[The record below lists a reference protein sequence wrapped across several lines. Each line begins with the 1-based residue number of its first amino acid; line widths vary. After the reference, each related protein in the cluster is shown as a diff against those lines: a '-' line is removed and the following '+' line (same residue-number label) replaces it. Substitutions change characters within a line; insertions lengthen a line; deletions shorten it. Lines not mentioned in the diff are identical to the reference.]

1 MRCGYIRIADYNDP
15 SIIDEYISYIS
26 SANTCYMSDDYSLLI
41 MNEEIQAYFNHQKE
55 IDKVIPIIENRV
67 NNMAEEQK

>member
-1 MRCGYIRIADYNDP
+1 
-15 SIIDEYISYIS
+15 
-26 SANTCYMSDDYSLLI
+26 MSDDYSLLI